1 MFAINYFHFNLISTV
16 YPFLQLYIPSTL
28 DIVSQVKD
36 VNRNL
41 LFYDV
46 KTTEK
51 LSTWVIA
58 VVVSFY
64 LKKVLQPIPRSLLFS
79 LKATVFTQYLLK
91 NL

>member
-1 MFAINYFHFNLISTV
+1 MFEINYFHFNLISTV

-64 LKKVLQPIPRSLLFS
+64 LEKKFCSRYRGLYCFP
-79 LKATVFTQYLLK
+79 
-91 NL
+91 